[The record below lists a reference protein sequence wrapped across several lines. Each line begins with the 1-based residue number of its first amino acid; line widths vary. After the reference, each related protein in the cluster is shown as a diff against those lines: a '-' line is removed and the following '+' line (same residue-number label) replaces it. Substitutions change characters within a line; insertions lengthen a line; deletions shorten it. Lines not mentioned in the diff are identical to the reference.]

1 MPELSF
7 TLPSKRNFCNANE
20 NMINMIAA
28 CMFKFYLYLSMF
40 HICLKCDS
48 LSVCPVYRYFWRY
61 LRFSMCLI
69 ANPPYRN
76 LSDIYARTYGERK
89 SPFPTS
95 RTQHHPQDIFTCAV
109 TQKKHICKG
118 PSQKL
123 ETISDC
129 LLKSRGIQ
137 HLFLRRRTR
146 RSQI

>member
-1 MPELSF
+1 MSMVTLSF
-7 TLPSKRNFCNANE
+7 FNEKSIDYCN
-20 NMINMIAA
+20 
-28 CMFKFYLYLSMF
+28 LSLVF
-40 HICLKCDS
+40 QL
-48 LSVCPVYRYFWRY
+48 PVYPDPAGYQHPGKQDWQILHTAATF
-61 LRFSMCLI
+61 L
-69 ANPPYRN
+69 A
-76 LSDIYARTYGERK
+76 YGERRN
-89 SPFPTS
+89 PFPTP

-146 RSQI
+146 RSQVLFKEYF

>member
-48 LSVCPVYRYFWRY
+48 LSVCPVYRYFLALPSLFNVLDCKSSIPQPFWHICPYIRGKEESFPHIPNATSSTRY
-61 LRFSMCLI
+61 FYVCC
-69 ANPPYRN
+69 
-76 LSDIYARTYGERK
+76 YA
-89 SPFPTS
+89 
-95 RTQHHPQDIFTCAV
+95 
-109 TQKKHICKG
+109 KKHICKG